1 MRKSKKQKLNYT
13 QLDRSERE
21 EIVSTLKKNNE
32 LNRKHLQ
39 QRKIK
44 KFNYIKFKPK
54 NQSPSEENEEIIL
67 TEKRANEH
75 YKPSYAPVL
84 KKAAEIF
91 DVNSANKILQRT
103 NQVIPLKNSILN
115 DRRSHSAQGRIQ
127 LSLLGGEGT

>member
-39 QRKIK
+39 QRKTK

-75 YKPSYAPVL
+75 
-84 KKAAEIF
+84 
-91 DVNSANKILQRT
+91 
-103 NQVIPLKNSILN
+103 
-115 DRRSHSAQGRIQ
+115 
-127 LSLLGGEGT
+127 

>member
-1 MRKSKKQKLNYT
+1 MRKLKKQKLNYT

-75 YKPSYAPVL
+75 
-84 KKAAEIF
+84 
-91 DVNSANKILQRT
+91 
-103 NQVIPLKNSILN
+103 
-115 DRRSHSAQGRIQ
+115 
-127 LSLLGGEGT
+127 